1 MGNLF
6 LSALIVSTAIITS
19 LLYILK
25 SWRKKSLS
33 FRFNKFDLVLI
44 LFGGSLLFT
53 NLINHS
59 YPQENFATWG
69 VLFLSFLA
77 LNLTLPVLLK
87 KRKKLIKTLVI
98 IEVLAFIFY
107 LLFSFT
113 QAHTP
118 LSVSM
123 AVTIKTWQSPKQIL
137 LGVGNNKIANVL
149 NQYRPLWINGHRL
162 WNTNFTQGTNYFFD
176 LYLGSGILP
185 LFFYLLLIFYVIKNY
200 PPSILV
206 FLLTLLLPNTIYF
219 SSLLFALLITYS
231 LLRPYSLKRID
242 FQGKFIFI
250 IFRVLLLVS
259 ALLIIG
265 SCFLYGRILL
275 AKFIFYRSTLLG
287 TTQISQIYQLQQ
299 RAIQLYPY
307 SSELRHAYA
316 VTNLNMAA
324 ALMQKSEL
332 NEVEKTQLSKIMSQ
346 TIREAKICTQI
357 DSGNFSH
364 WQFLGEVYN
373 NLSGLVK
380 DAPAFAIESYAEAIR
395 RSPQNPILYLSLGKT
410 YYEAGNYEQAQK
422 VFEASLQIKPDLSA
436 IYYHLA
442 RTFRELKK

>member
-1 MGNLF
+1 M
-6 LSALIVSTAIITS
+6 
-19 LLYILK
+19 
-25 SWRKKSLS
+25 
-33 FRFNKFDLVLI
+33 
-44 LFGGSLLFT
+44 
-53 NLINHS
+53 
-59 YPQENFATWG
+59 
-69 VLFLSFLA
+69 
-77 LNLTLPVLLK
+77 
-87 KRKKLIKTLVI
+87 
-98 IEVLAFIFY
+98 
-107 LLFSFT
+107 
-113 QAHTP
+113 
-118 LSVSM
+118 
-123 AVTIKTWQSPKQIL
+123 
-137 LGVGNNKIANVL
+137 
-149 NQYRPLWINGHRL
+149 
-162 WNTNFTQGTNYFFD
+162 
-176 LYLGSGILP
+176 
-185 LFFYLLLIFYVIKNY
+185 
-200 PPSILV
+200 
-206 FLLTLLLPNTIYF
+206 
-219 SSLLFALLITYS
+219 
-231 LLRPYSLKRID
+231 
-242 FQGKFIFI
+242 
-250 IFRVLLLVS
+250 LLVS

-442 RTFRELKK
+442 RTFRELKKYEAAKVNYQKALLLLKSDSEDYLLVSQELLNLEKMNSGN